1 MATTVP
7 KGDFVV
13 VLKRALR
20 DKETRELVAK
30 ELALYDAKDE
40 SSASTSRAS
49 KTKQGDETEIAG
61 ASLEER
67 VADLEKTIAK
77 QQAKINV
84 QGQDL
89 VRLWELMEGEI
100 SGHHGALAALLST
113 RPDYRMHSSGEDGED
128 SDGNEVER
136 RERPMQTAR
145 RGKQTARKS
154 QPGARGRG
162 GRNV

>member
-1 MATTVP
+1 
-7 KGDFVV
+7 
-13 VLKRALR
+13 RALR

-30 ELALYDAKDE
+30 ELALYDAKDG

-49 KTKQGDETEIAG
+49 KTKQGDETEIVRESLL

-67 VADLEKTIAK
+67 VADLERTIAK
-77 QQAKINV
+77 QQAKINA

-89 VRLWELMEGEI
+89 IRLWELMEGEI

-113 RPDYRMHSSGEDGED
+113 HPDFKMHSSGEDDED
-128 SDGNEVER
+128 GDENEVER

-145 RGKQTARKS
+145 RGKQTARKT

-162 GRNV
+162 GRNS